1 MKLPIHTPTPSRHG
15 RVLALMAAGAA
26 GGGLIAGLWGWGLFG
41 LVFAMVVGVAL
52 ALACCGA
59 LDDSRR
65 LKARPSSVFGL
76 LATLALPSAL
86 VGHAMGAMLRFAG

>member
-1 MKLPIHTPTPSRHG
+1 MKLPMHTLSRNG

-26 GGGLIAGLWGWGLFG
+26 GGGLIAGLWGWGVFG
-41 LVFAMVVGVAL
+41 LAFAMVVGVAL

-59 LDDSRR
+59 LDDGRR
-65 LKARPSSVFGL
+65 LKARPSSVLGL

-86 VGHAMGAMLRFAG
+86 AGQAMGALLRLAG

>member
-1 MKLPIHTPTPSRHG
+1 M
-15 RVLALMAAGAA
+15 MAAGAA
-26 GGGLIAGLWGWGLFG
+26 AGGLIAGLWGWGVFG

-59 LDDSRR
+59 LDDGRR

-76 LATLALPSAL
+76 LATLAFPSAL
-86 VGHAMGAMLRFAG
+86 AGHAMGSLLRIAG

>member
-1 MKLPIHTPTPSRHG
+1 MKLPIQSPSRHG

-26 GGGLIAGLWGWGLFG
+26 AGGLIAG

-59 LDDSRR
+59 LDDGRR

-76 LATLALPSAL
+76 LATLAFPSAL
-86 VGHAMGAMLRFAG
+86 AGHAMGSLLRIAG

>member
-1 MKLPIHTPTPSRHG
+1 MKLPIHSPSRHG

-26 GGGLIAGLWGWGLFG
+26 AGGLIAGLWAWGVIG
-41 LVFAMVVGVAL
+41 LAFAMLVGVAL

-59 LDDSRR
+59 LDDGRR

-86 VGHAMGAMLRFAG
+86 VGHAMGALLRLAT

>member
-1 MKLPIHTPTPSRHG
+1 MKLPIQSPSRHG

-26 GGGLIAGLWGWGLFG
+26 AGGLIAGLWSWGVFG

-59 LDDSRR
+59 LDDGRR

-76 LATLALPSAL
+76 LATLAFPSAL
-86 VGHAMGAMLRFAG
+86 AGHAMGSLLRIAG